1 MWQTIEY
8 KAAAIEQFRKGD
20 LLQRVIDDV
29 QSEAANAAE
38 MKAAASGNPLILMQV
53 QLAADLR
60 KLEALYS
67 QHQRGQHRLRD
78 RLTWLEGTDARLAA
92 AEADHAE
99 NLRCRDAN
107 THIVREKDKE
117 KIRIGLRTDEGLLTD
132 KDGDKMKDLLLGC
145 VKEVTRNVGAKALF
159 GSYRGFAIHIVRYTQ
174 PFGGKDGFRIV
185 VSGPGEQE
193 FRPDN
198 LIYMFDDKLSLSG
211 LFLRMDNF
219 LDKGLDESMEKFREK
234 CRQEKAEL
242 ATVQDALGKEFP
254 QKAELALARENNS
267 AVIRELQRMQ
277 EDASYTSQWTPKI
290 LQTENAEVNSDSIRS
305 HNKIFAINFN

>member
-1 MWQTIEY
+1 
-8 KAAAIEQFRKGD
+8 
-20 LLQRVIDDV
+20 
-29 QSEAANAAE
+29 
-38 MKAAASGNPLILMQV
+38 MQV

-78 RLTWLEGTDARLAA
+78 RLKWLEGTDARLAA
-92 AEADHAE
+92 AEADHAA

-117 KIRIGLRTDEGLLTD
+117 KIRIELRTDEGLLTD

-145 VKEVTRNVGAKALF
+145 IKEVTRNVGAKALF
-159 GSYRGFAIHIVRYTQ
+159 GSYRGFAMHIVRYTQ

-198 LIYMFDDKLSLSG
+198 LIYTFDDKLSLSG

-219 LDKGLDESMEKFREK
+219 LGKGLDESMEKFREK

-242 ATVQDALGKEFP
+242 ATVQEALGKDFP

-277 EDASYTSQWTPKI
+277 EDASYISQWTPKTLLGEEKSETRRYQ
-290 LQTENAEVNSDSIRS
+290 LQRL
-305 HNKIFAINFN
+305 